1 MAKTKRKK
9 RAPTKD
15 NSTEIT
21 LRQLWIARG
30 GIGRLLGSSELNHV
44 HAWRIRKLL
53 EPLQALQKEY
63 FDLVGEYALGEPKAD
78 GTIDIRD
85 KKDFDEKWDVRLDEL
100 LGEKIIPLPL
110 EQFAKV
116 GLTPLE
122 MITLE
127 FMIIDPEPPGDNDV
141 EPDDDP

>member
-9 RAPTKD
+9 RLPKD
-15 NSTEIT
+15 SSIEIT
-21 LRQLWIARG
+21 LRQLWLARE
-30 GIGRLLGSSELNHV
+30 GIVRLLGSPELNHV

-53 EPLQALQKEY
+53 EPLGALQQEWI
-63 FDLVGEYALGEPKAD
+63 DLIREHALGEPKDD

-85 KKDFDEKWDVRLDEL
+85 RKDFDEKFAERLDEP
-100 LGEKIIPLPL
+100 LGGKIIPMPL

-127 FMIIDPEPPGDNDV
+127 FMIIDPEPPPSAED
-141 EPDDDP
+141 EE